1 VDDSRFIAP
10 LYTLAEAA
18 RTLDVPAATFQTWAR
33 GYVRKPPDR
42 APVIGQPIVSV
53 VPAAAR
59 QATVPFV
66 GLAEGYVLAA
76 IRKQG
81 VPLQRIRPALAVLQ
95 KELGLE
101 HALASERLYTDGAEV
116 IFDYASHANDA
127 SARELVV
134 VRHGQRVFTEI
145 IDAYLRRITFARDG
159 WAQRIRLPQYARADV
174 IADPRFSFGQPSF
187 VHGRAR
193 VSDVLERFWA
203 GDDLK
208 TLTDEFGVPLAEIED
223 AVRVASRRAA

>member
-1 VDDSRFIAP
+1 MDDPRFTDP

-33 GYVRKPPDR
+33 GYVRRPPGR
-42 APVIGQPIVSV
+42 PSVIGQPIVTALPSGHS
-53 VPAAAR
+53 AS
-59 QATVPFV
+59 VPFV
-66 GLAEGYVLAA
+66 GLAEGYILAA

-116 IFDYASHANDA
+116 LFDYAFHANDE

-134 VRHGQRVFTEI
+134 VRHGQRVFSEV
-145 IDAYLRRITFARDG
+145 IDAYLSRVTFGSDG
-159 WAQRIRLPQYARADV
+159 WAQRIRLPQYHRAQV
-174 IADPRFSFGQPSF
+174 IADPRFGFGQPSF

-203 GDDLK
+203 GEDLQ
-208 TLTDEFGVPLAEIED
+208 TLAKEFGVPQIELED
-223 AVRVASRRAA
+223 AVRIASRWAA